1 MLEAASSAGSC
12 RCSRLPRASAGLGQI
27 GRWVRAGVGVR
38 EGWRRVLWPSP
49 VCDQARCVSGSSMS
63 GSSLVTEG
71 HSPAL
76 PLTAGTVRL
85 RSVKHRL
92 PSLTNIQ
99 RTSLTF
105 ASIAAL

>member
-71 HSPAL
+71 HSTAL

-85 RSVKHRL
+85 RSVKRV
-92 PSLTNIQ
+92 PPP
-99 RTSLTF
+99 
-105 ASIAAL
+105 ASGVDRYMKKV